1 MSEQAGPWRRIYS
14 DCAGQGNTKFTW
26 MASKWISNHFQ
37 KTSEW
42 ISNDPR
48 IFEEKGMR
56 IVLPC
61 QHRHFPSLC
70 IFYQKKNTSAVFQLA
85 ALKSQHWFFECFDI
99 PRPFSNYCESSK
111 WSKQTKDAQLITRL
125 RHSFLTVVLFTC
137 MFSKNIEKRSVGF
150 VDLCYQSE
158 IRIRK
163 FLKSLRAVDY
173 QHQET
178 EANQNELSLRRL
190 LSFVQSIL
198 RI

>member
-1 MSEQAGPWRRIYS
+1 MNFEPLSKDFRMNFERPSNIRRKGHE
-14 DCAGQGNTKFTW
+14 DCATLPASSFSFT
-26 MASKWISNHFQ
+26 MYLLS
-37 KTSEW
+37 
-42 ISNDPR
+42 
-48 IFEEKGMR
+48 
-56 IVLPC
+56 
-61 QHRHFPSLC
+61 
-70 IFYQKKNTSAVFQLA
+70 KKNTSAVFQLA